1 MRPLPQAVTGMV
13 LAALFLVPTAG
24 AENPDSGNT
33 GSRGQ
38 TPVPV
43 EKLGI
48 NADEIAAG
56 LTLRFAIDDDAQ
68 TLPDTG
74 SFEERYHSILDQEAE
89 DISRLRE
96 QIASTR
102 DPMQRLELAGR
113 VADRRRQTELSLLRL
128 QIDRARAAGREE
140 LARSLEAE
148 LQKALDPK
156 PVERTKEIRTHGGE
170 R

>member
-1 MRPLPQAVTGMV
+1 MRPLPQAAVGLF
-13 LAALFLVPTAG
+13 LAALFLVPPAG
-24 AENPDSGNT
+24 ADDPDPGDTNSPDS
-33 GSRGQ
+33 

-56 LTLRFAIDDDAQ
+56 LTLRFAVDADTQ

-74 SFEERYHSILDQEAE
+74 SFEERYHSILEQEAE

-96 QIASTR
+96 QIAETR
-102 DPMQRLELAGR
+102 DPMQRLKLAGG

-148 LQKALDPK
+148 LHKALDPK
-156 PVERTKEIRTHGGE
+156 PVERTKETRTQGGE

>member
-1 MRPLPQAVTGMV
+1 MV

-24 AENPDSGNT
+24 AESPHSKASG
-33 GSRGQ
+33 SQ
-38 TPVPV
+38 DATPVAV
-43 EKLGI
+43 EKLEI

-56 LTLRFAIDDDAQ
+56 LPLRFGVDPDARP
-68 TLPDTG
+68 LAVMD

-96 QIASTR
+96 QIANTH
-102 DPMQRLELAGR
+102 DAMQRLELAGR

-156 PVERTKEIRTHGGE
+156 PVERTKEIRTQGGE